1 MKSFKL
7 STCTNVLFIS
17 AVMLF
22 TLSAN
27 SSTLILRN
35 ANYNRNSLVK
45 GKLVSVLE
53 GNVIFKYDD
62 AIIRSDKVTW
72 YRKDGRAYF
81 TGHVRITQHEQVL
94 NCDRMT
100 YTRNDKKIIAK
111 RNVDFF
117 DKEEQMRVVAQHAVY
132 FLDTKHLTL
141 TKNPKMF
148 QYDTARAE
156 TLTIVGD
163 KMIYNDSLQLASAE
177 KNVHILKGL
186 LKADCEWATYDLKTD
201 VAYLRK
207 DPWIFYDIHELTG
220 DSVDL
225 FFIDKILQGVSV
237 MRNAKGF
244 HRDVTLRDTIY
255 TKVTGDSIYMDIS
268 DSGTIETIWTYDN
281 ATTIYYSSVT
291 PHLVNEGI
299 GKVQRLN
306 FVHGTTGTLTIS
318 GNAECVYYLEE
329 EKESGMN
336 EANGD
341 DILIHFRE
349 GKAHY
354 IKLIGGV
361 RGTYY
366 AEKYK

>member
-1 MKSFKL
+1 MV
-7 STCTNVLFIS
+7 N
-17 AVMLF
+17 
-22 TLSAN
+22 
-27 SSTLILRN
+27 
-35 ANYNRNSLVK
+35 

-62 AIIRSDKVTW
+62 AIIRSDKATW
-72 YRKDGRAYF
+72 YRRDGRAYF
-81 TGHVRITQHEQVL
+81 TGHVRITQNEQVL

-100 YTRNDKKIIAK
+100 YTRNNKKIVAK
-111 RNVDFF
+111 KNIDFF

-186 LKADCEWATYDLKTD
+186 LKSDCEWATYDLQTD
-201 VAYLRK
+201 VAYLRE
-207 DPWIFYDIHELTG
+207 DPWIYYDIHELTG

-225 FFIDKILQGVSV
+225 FFIDKVLQGVSV

-244 HRDVTLRDTIY
+244 HRDVTPRDTIY
-255 TKVTGDSIYMDIS
+255 TKVTGDSLYMDIS
-268 DSGTIETIWTYDN
+268 DSGTIEKIWTFDN
-281 ATTIYYSSVT
+281 ATTIYYSSET
-291 PHLVNEGI
+291 PHLVNEGV
-299 GKVQRLN
+299 GKFMVLD

-318 GNAECVYYLEE
+318 GNAECIYFLEE
-329 EKESGMN
+329 ETETGRNESN
-336 EANGD
+336 VD
-341 DILIHFRE
+341 DIFIHFKD

-354 IKLIGGV
+354 IKLIGAV
-361 RGTYY
+361 RGTYF
-366 AEKYK
+366 AEKYR